1 MRSMKSMLMGG
12 AILLGLAMCLTS
24 CEGTLD
30 DIFGEW
36 SRPTGN
42 NNNPPTTVAV
52 TSVALDQTT
61 LTKAVGDDAV
71 TLTATV
77 DPSDASDKTVTWK
90 SSDASIAAV
99 DANGK
104 VTFEAAGTATI
115 TATAT
120 NGTDDTA
127 DDKTATCEVTVT
139 TAAKVTTAPTATTG
153 YIFSSDT
160 TPLITEGVA
169 DGGTMM
175 YKVTT
180 TNTKPTA
187 TDGFSATVPTAAA
200 LAAATYYVWYYVK
213 ADATHT
219 DSEISASA
227 VEVTVTDKA
236 LGTPLTIE
244 AITGGTIVVSKP
256 RTGMQY
262 SLNGGTKTTLTA
274 DPTNITVAAG
284 DKVQFYGDGTTITT
298 YYSSGSDYTNI
309 KGSDDSFTCKVY
321 GNIMSLLDEE
331 NFVTTTK
338 LTASNTFNSLFKDNT
353 NLTDASNLQ
362 LPATTLAEYCYREMF
377 KGCKKLASAPV
388 LPATDLEKSC
398 YYAMFYNTA
407 LTTTPVLLA
416 TTLKDYCYM
425 YMFSHCASL
434 TETPHL
440 AATSLAKNCYY
451 AMFEQCTGLKKAY
464 VKAACSLTYTN
475 FMFVGCTDS
484 STSTFYSDDVA
495 SYKTIFTCLASWQT
509 AAYE

>member
-1 MRSMKSMLMGG
+1 MKSIKSMLMGG
-12 AILLGLAMCLTS
+12 AILLGLTMCLTS

-42 NNNPPTTVAV
+42 NGNTKTTVAV
-52 TSVALDQTT
+52 KSVTLDQTT
-61 LTKAVGDDAV
+61 LTKAVGDAAV

-77 DPSDASDKTVTWK
+77 DPTDATNKTVTWT
-90 SSDASIAAV
+90 SSDTNVATVTDGVVNFVAS
-99 DANGK
+99 
-104 VTFEAAGTATI
+104 GTTTI

-120 NGTDDTA
+120 NGTEDAA

-175 YKVTT
+175 YEVTT

-274 DPTNITVAAG
+274 DPTNITVTAG
-284 DKVQFYGDGTTITT
+284 DKVQFYGNGTTITA

-362 LPATTLAEYCYREMF
+362 LPATTLAEGCYREMF
-377 KGCKKLASAPV
+377 KGCIKMASAPV
-388 LPATDLEKSC
+388 LPATDLEKAC

-425 YMFSHCASL
+425 YMFSYCASL
-434 TETPHL
+434 TETPHV
-440 AATSLAKNCYY
+440 AATSLASNCYY

-464 VKAACSLTYTN
+464 VKAACSITYTDY
-475 FMFVGCTDS
+475 MFNGCTDS

-495 SYKTIFTCLASWQT
+495 SYKTKFTCLASWQD